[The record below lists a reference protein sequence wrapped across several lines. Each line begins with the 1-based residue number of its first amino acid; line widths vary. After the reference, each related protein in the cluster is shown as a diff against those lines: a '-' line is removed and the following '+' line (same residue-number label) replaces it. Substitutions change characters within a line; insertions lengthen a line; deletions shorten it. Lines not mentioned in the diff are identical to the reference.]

1 MRVSA
6 DVRSQPPVTRAA
18 GGPVAGASPDR
29 THGRCGI
36 GHKLRRSSGL
46 VRSSASYSRHDE
58 AWPHGGWVRRAAT
71 AAVPPLPRQRT
82 RSRIGVKVLTQVPSA
97 RKVTF
102 TVPRSERSRIRLIYD
117 SANWTSNARYRASAT
132 DVTTS
137 FGPCGGL
144 ASQYA
149 QYNGGFAFHRPGC
162 AWLRV
167 TCKVSRDDV
176 SGSRARRRLVALHDG
191 RMTSAGSAERHP
203 APRGRAADLHDERGA
218 RRAVDDESPAQ
229 RVREEASPIL
239 TELCDTPSH
248 QKRSPGSF
256 GGRRRGSSPSR
267 QPAVLAASSRRL
279 ARRGSWRGGAASG

>member
-1 MRVSA
+1 MK
-6 DVRSQPPVTRAA
+6 PGPMAA
-18 GGPVAGASPDR
+18 GFGALPPQQFRHYRDSM
-29 THGRCGI
+29 
-36 GHKLRRSSGL
+36 RS
-46 VRSSASYSRHDE
+46 
-58 AWPHGGWVRRAAT
+58 W
-71 AAVPPLPRQRT
+71 
-82 RSRIGVKVLTQVPSA
+82 IGVKVLTQVPSA

-117 SANWTSNARYRASAT
+117 SANWTSDARYRASAT

-137 FGPCGGL
+137 FGPCGGS

-149 QYNGGFAFHRPGC
+149 QDNGGFAFHRPGC

-218 RRAVDDESPAQ
+218 RRSMTSPPPSESG
-229 RVREEASPIL
+229 R
-239 TELCDTPSH
+239 
-248 QKRSPGSF
+248 K
-256 GGRRRGSSPSR
+256 RRRY
-267 QPAVLAASSRRL
+267 
-279 ARRGSWRGGAASG
+279 